1 MIEKQLTNQTEFVSR
16 ENKKLRNYQG
26 LHKQRKSESLNLLV
40 REDDVNYLR
49 ALEILTPRE
58 IQILKRIVKAYTNK
72 KIAAELFISER
83 TVEKHRENI
92 SRKLN
97 IMGYHAILK
106 WYQRNAPT
114 T

>member
-1 MIEKQLTNQTEFVSR
+1 MIDRNVTNL
-16 ENKKLRNYQG
+16 KKIKNRKTRKKNVLKSIYQKG
-26 LHKQRKSESLNLLV
+26 KVESKSFKV
-40 REDDVNYLR
+40 REEEINYLQ

-58 IQILKRIVKAYTNK
+58 IQILKRIIKAYTNK
-72 KIAAELFISER
+72 KIASELFISER

-92 SRKLN
+92 SKKLN

-106 WYQRNAPT
+106 WYYRNSPT